1 MGGTEGVGGILGH
14 GAFLGDGEG
23 DLDGGERAQD
33 GFGAR

>member
-1 MGGTEGVGGILGH
+1 MCGTEGVGSSLGH
-14 GAFLGDGEG
+14 GAFWGGG